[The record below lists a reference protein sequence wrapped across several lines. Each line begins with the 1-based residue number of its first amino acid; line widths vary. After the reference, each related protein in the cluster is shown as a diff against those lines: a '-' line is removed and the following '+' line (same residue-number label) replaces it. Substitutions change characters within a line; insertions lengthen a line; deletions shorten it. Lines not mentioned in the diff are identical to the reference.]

1 MLQPGWASWFPR
13 CLLLIITALTSSVS
27 ANRDLRPCDE
37 TDYYY
42 QYTECDS
49 TGSRWRVAIPRNPG
63 SCSHLPPPTRGTDC
77 SFSCPAGKFLEM
89 TTQQCTPCEAGSYSL
104 GSGLR
109 FDQWDVIPAGFTC
122 LSSFLD
128 PGPNGE
134 DIQACNSSSWTPQG
148 VYLESNRD
156 ECTVSLVY
164 AVHLEK
170 QGSVSFTYQ
179 YPDSNIFFEFYVQN
193 EQCQEM
199 AQADDQKWIKDTNN
213 GEWGTHTVNLK
224 SGMNI
229 LYWRTTGI
237 VVGGK
242 MVKPVLLKN
251 IQIEGV
257 AYTSECF
264 PCRPGWFSPTPGSSS
279 CQPCPSNT
287 FSIKDASSCTP
298 CPEHHYSHEGWAECK
313 TRPPCSEKDY
323 FQIHTA
329 CDSEGKTQVL
339 YRWVE
344 PKICVENITGAVEL
358 PATGQREPC
367 PPCNPGYYNSNDSTC
382 LPCPPGTHSD
392 GTYGTEPVLGYEYK
406 WWNVLPSNM
415 KTSCFNVGNSKCDD
429 MNGWEVAGDHIRSGA
444 GSSDNDYLIL
454 TLHVPGFKVPAS
466 LSGMTGSEFG
476 QITFVFETICSAD
489 CELYF
494 MMVRRYV
501 SDMVKLYSV
510 SVTNVLDGVASA
522 CRACALVPQN
532 SQRASSSCIPCP
544 AGFYI
549 DRDTNR
555 CQECPPNTHL
565 AGRHTYGQDA
575 CLACGPGSISNK
587 EHSRC
592 YSDCFF
598 THTENNRTLTFD
610 LSPLSDVASLIIGPS
625 FTSKGTK
632 YLHLFNISLCGH
644 EGKRAA
650 ICTDNVTDVS
660 SKDDQSDSA
669 QFVNSVDSFICQ
681 STIIPADGRGFRMAI
696 SSQSISLAD
705 TFIGATVDTV
715 LDGVNAKPDL
725 FPENS
730 KDVPDINFFYRSTQ
744 ATASCEQGR
753 SSVITVRCNPEK
765 SEQGEVSV
773 PRNCSAG
780 TCDGCT
786 FHFLWESASACPHC
800 SEDDYHQI
808 EGACKGGVQETLYV
822 WNEPK
827 LCTKGVS
834 LPPRS
839 SSPCEAIALW
849 LKVGVGGGAF
859 VAVLLI
865 SLTCYFW
872 KKNKRLE
879 YKYSRLVMS
888 ANKECELPAADSC
901 ALAEG
906 EEPDD
911 DVVYTQKPS
920 LLGKLRAIANKVHHY
935 SFSILLLVE
944 VRSSIQSWLV
954 VASAALSICSSSSTC
969 SFGSTKPISASLN
982 QQEVSEFPVCV
993 SAGWVRVAGC
1003 RRVAVG
1009 VSGQLR
1015 HPVALL
1021 PVALS
1026 AANLIITL
1034 GTVVMVTGFLGCL
1047 GAIKENKCLLLSFF
1061 IVLLMILLAELIL
1074 LILFFVYTDKVSEN
1088 ARRDLKEGLVLYNT
1102 DNNAGLRDAWNTI
1115 QGEWRCCGVMNHNDW
1130 YAALHENVVPDPCC
1144 QQFYQDCG
1152 RNASNTFWTRGC
1164 YEKVEEWLD
1173 DNKHLLGTIAMC
1185 VLVIQLL
1192 GMAFSM
1198 TLYQQIHRA
1207 GKKYEA

>member
-1 MLQPGWASWFPR
+1 MREQAWASRSPSCSF
-13 CLLLIITALTSSVS
+13 LLSITTTIIIIAAHTSSVKG
-27 ANRDLRPCDE
+27 AGDLRPCNKSE
-37 TDYYY
+37 YYY

-49 TGSRWRVAIPRNPG
+49 TGARWRVAIPRSPG
-63 SCSHLPPPTRGTDC
+63 SCSDLPPPTRGTDC

-89 TTQQCTPCEAGSYSL
+89 STQQCTPCAAGSYSL

-109 FDQWDVIPAGFTC
+109 FDQWDAIPAGFTS
-122 LSSFLD
+122 LASFLD
-128 PGPNGE
+128 TGPNGE
-134 DIQACNSSSWTPQG
+134 DIQACKSSSWTPQG

-179 YPDSNIFFEFYVQN
+179 YPDNNIFFEFYVQN

-199 AQADDQKWIKDTNN
+199 AQTDDQKWIKVTNN
-213 GEWGTHTVNLK
+213 GEWDTHMVSLK
-224 SGMNI
+224 SGTNI

-237 VVGGK
+237 LVGGK

-287 FSIKDASSCTP
+287 YSVKGASSCTP
-298 CPEHHYSHEGWAECK
+298 CPEHHYSHEGWPECK
-313 TRPPCSEKDY
+313 VRPPCSEKDY

-392 GTYGTEPVLGYEYK
+392 GTYACAQCPAGTEPVLGYEYK

-429 MNGWEVAGDHIRSGA
+429 KNGWEVAGDHIRSGA

-454 TLHVPGFKVPAS
+454 SLHVPGFKVPAS

-476 QITFVFETICSAD
+476 RITFVFETICSAD

-494 MMVRRYV
+494 MMDVNRKSTTVVESWEGSKGKQSYSHSMTRNASVTYTWAFQRTNHALDVRRFIA
-501 SDMVKLYSV
+501 DTVKIYSINL
-510 SVTNVLDGVASA
+510 TNVIDGVASA

-532 SQRASSSCIPCP
+532 SQRAGSSCVPCP

-565 AGRHTYGQDA
+565 AGRQTYGQDA
-575 CLACGPGSISNK
+575 CVACGPGSISNK

-592 YSDCFF
+592 YSDCSF
-598 THTENNRTLTFD
+598 THTLNNRTLTFD
-610 LSPLSDVASLIIGPS
+610 LSALSDVASLTIGPS

-644 EGKRAA
+644 GGKRAA
-650 ICTDNVTDVS
+650 VCTDNVTDVS
-660 SKDDQSDSA
+660 NKDDQSDAA

-681 STIIPADGRGFRMAI
+681 STIIPSDGRGFRMAI

-715 LDGVNAKPDL
+715 LNGVSAEPDL

-730 KDVPDINFFYRSTQ
+730 QDVPDINFFYSSTQ
-744 ATASCEQGR
+744 VTASCDLGR

-765 SEQGEVSV
+765 SERGELSV
-773 PRNCSAG
+773 PSSCPAG

-786 FHFLWESASACPHC
+786 FHLLWESASACPRC
-800 SEDDYHQI
+800 TEDDYHRI

-901 ALAEG
+901 GLAEG

-911 DVVYTQKPS
+911 DVVYAQKPS
-920 LLGKLRAIANKVHHY
+920 LLGKLRAIANK
-935 SFSILLLVE
+935 E
-944 VRSSIQSWLV
+944 DGESSESVQLKSSQSDR
-954 VASAALSICSSSSTC
+954 
-969 SFGSTKPISASLN
+969 
-982 QQEVSEFPVCV
+982 
-993 SAGWVRVAGC
+993 WV
-1003 RRVAVG
+1003 
-1009 VSGQLR
+1009 
-1015 HPVALL
+1015 
-1021 PVALS
+1021 
-1026 AANLIITL
+1026 L
-1034 GTVVMVTGFLGCL
+1034 G
-1047 GAIKENKCLLLSFF
+1047 
-1061 IVLLMILLAELIL
+1061 
-1074 LILFFVYTDKVSEN
+1074 
-1088 ARRDLKEGLVLYNT
+1088 
-1102 DNNAGLRDAWNTI
+1102 
-1115 QGEWRCCGVMNHNDW
+1115 
-1130 YAALHENVVPDPCC
+1130 
-1144 QQFYQDCG
+1144 
-1152 RNASNTFWTRGC
+1152 
-1164 YEKVEEWLD
+1164 
-1173 DNKHLLGTIAMC
+1173 
-1185 VLVIQLL
+1185 
-1192 GMAFSM
+1192 
-1198 TLYQQIHRA
+1198 
-1207 GKKYEA
+1207 

>member
-1 MLQPGWASWFPR
+1 MDT
-13 CLLLIITALTSSVS
+13 LLIFLS
-27 ANRDLRPCDE
+27 ACLCVFVCVIIVQSE
-37 TDYYY
+37 YYY

-49 TGSRWRVAIPRNPG
+49 TGARWRVAIPRSPG
-63 SCSHLPPPTRGTDC
+63 SCSDLPPPTRGTDC

-89 TTQQCTPCEAGSYSL
+89 STQQCTPCAAGSYSL

-109 FDQWDVIPAGFTC
+109 FDQWDAIPAGFTS
-122 LSSFLD
+122 LASFLD
-128 PGPNGE
+128 TGPNGE
-134 DIQACNSSSWTPQG
+134 DIQACKSSSWTPQG

-179 YPDSNIFFEFYVQN
+179 YPDNNIFFEFYVQN

-199 AQADDQKWIKDTNN
+199 AQTDDQKWIKVTNN
-213 GEWGTHTVNLK
+213 GEWDTHTVSLK
-224 SGMNI
+224 SGTNI

-237 VVGGK
+237 LVGGK

-287 FSIKDASSCTP
+287 YSVKGASSCTP
-298 CPEHHYSHEGWAECK
+298 CPEHHYSHEGWPECK
-313 TRPPCSEKDY
+313 ERPPCSEKDY

-392 GTYGTEPVLGYEYK
+392 GTYTCAQCPAGTEPVLGYEYK

-429 MNGWEVAGDHIRSGA
+429 KNGWEVAGDHIRSGA

-454 TLHVPGFKVPAS
+454 SLHVPGFKVPAS

-476 QITFVFETICSAD
+476 RITFVFETICSAD

-494 MMVRRYV
+494 MMDVNRKSTTV
-501 SDMVKLYSV
+501 VESWEGSKGKQSYSHSMTRNA
-510 SVTNVLDGVASA
+510 SVTYTWAFQRTNHALD
-522 CRACALVPQN
+522 
-532 SQRASSSCIPCP
+532 
-544 AGFYI
+544 
-549 DRDTNR
+549 
-555 CQECPPNTHL
+555 
-565 AGRHTYGQDA
+565 
-575 CLACGPGSISNK
+575 

-592 YSDCFF
+592 YSDCSF
-598 THTENNRTLTFD
+598 THTLNNRTLTFD
-610 LSPLSDVASLIIGPS
+610 LSALSDVASLTIGPS

-644 EGKRAA
+644 GGKRAA
-650 ICTDNVTDVS
+650 VCTDNVTDVS
-660 SKDDQSDSA
+660 NKDDQSDAA

-681 STIIPADGRGFRMAI
+681 STIIPSDGRGFRMAI

-715 LDGVNAKPDL
+715 LNGVIKY
-725 FPENS
+725 FCCVQ
-730 KDVPDINFFYRSTQ
+730 VPDVCLCSFSSTQ
-744 ATASCEQGR
+744 VTASCDLGR

-765 SEQGEVSV
+765 SERGELSV
-773 PRNCSAG
+773 PSSCPAG

-786 FHFLWESASACPHC
+786 FHFLWESASACPRC
-800 SEDDYHQI
+800 TEDDYHRI

-901 ALAEG
+901 GLAEG

-911 DVVYTQKPS
+911 DVVYAQKPS
-920 LLGKLRAIANKVHHY
+920 LLGKLRAIANK
-935 SFSILLLVE
+935 E
-944 VRSSIQSWLV
+944 DGESSESVQLKSSQSDR
-954 VASAALSICSSSSTC
+954 
-969 SFGSTKPISASLN
+969 
-982 QQEVSEFPVCV
+982 
-993 SAGWVRVAGC
+993 WV
-1003 RRVAVG
+1003 
-1009 VSGQLR
+1009 
-1015 HPVALL
+1015 
-1021 PVALS
+1021 
-1026 AANLIITL
+1026 L
-1034 GTVVMVTGFLGCL
+1034 G
-1047 GAIKENKCLLLSFF
+1047 
-1061 IVLLMILLAELIL
+1061 
-1074 LILFFVYTDKVSEN
+1074 
-1088 ARRDLKEGLVLYNT
+1088 
-1102 DNNAGLRDAWNTI
+1102 
-1115 QGEWRCCGVMNHNDW
+1115 
-1130 YAALHENVVPDPCC
+1130 
-1144 QQFYQDCG
+1144 
-1152 RNASNTFWTRGC
+1152 
-1164 YEKVEEWLD
+1164 
-1173 DNKHLLGTIAMC
+1173 
-1185 VLVIQLL
+1185 
-1192 GMAFSM
+1192 
-1198 TLYQQIHRA
+1198 
-1207 GKKYEA
+1207 